1 MSDEV
6 IDMKKWIILLTMA
19 MVFLGACSEE
29 EAYPTIEISEI
40 ESYQTDGYL
49 VVDVR
54 EKSEYDA
61 GHIPGAMNKPLSEIS
76 SGNFDNLDPSQPYVI
91 VCQSGNRSKQAS
103 DSLAD
108 ADYEIVNVKQ
118 GMSSWT
124 GPIE

>member
-1 MSDEV
+1 
-6 IDMKKWIILLTMA
+6 MKKWIILLTMA
-19 MVFLGACSEE
+19 LLFLGACSE

-40 ESYQTDGYL
+40 ESYQSDGYL

-54 EKSEYDA
+54 EKNEYDA

-76 SGNFDNLDPSQPYVI
+76 SGNFDSLDPSQPYVI

-103 DSLAD
+103 DILVD

-124 GPIE
+124 GPLE